1 MGAALWLERRLTS
14 NLEED
19 VSRGC
24 CIHSFCNANPGEP
37 QFVSQLPRNV
47 RRVEVNQIPMCCG
60 VNEAQNADARV
71 STMLKEEMGYLN
83 RMKEVPDRIATIRK
97 QTESVIDECQRL
109 LKESSMSSLQTEFGS
124 YIKDLKTTLDVGKQS
139 VIEEAKYNYLLDLAR
154 SLLEQIKD
162 QTECSSVAIL
172 DCYR

>member
-1 MGAALWLERRLTS
+1 
-14 NLEED
+14 
-19 VSRGC
+19 
-24 CIHSFCNANPGEP
+24 
-37 QFVSQLPRNV
+37 
-47 RRVEVNQIPMCCG
+47 
-60 VNEAQNADARV
+60 
-71 STMLKEEMGYLN
+71 MGYLN

-162 QTECSSVAIL
+162 QIECSSVAIL

>member
-1 MGAALWLERRLTS
+1 
-14 NLEED
+14 
-19 VSRGC
+19 
-24 CIHSFCNANPGEP
+24 
-37 QFVSQLPRNV
+37 
-47 RRVEVNQIPMCCG
+47 
-60 VNEAQNADARV
+60 
-71 STMLKEEMGYLN
+71 
-83 RMKEVPDRIATIRK
+83 
-97 QTESVIDECQRL
+97 
-109 LKESSMSSLQTEFGS
+109 MSSLQTEFGS